1 MQKNPGPEF
10 QLRLKIAT
18 DVAELQHMV
27 AKQKRGATVDSP
39 KLDLKGAKTN

>member
-27 AKQKRGATVDSP
+27 AQKIGATVDSP
-39 KLDLKGAKTN
+39 KQDLKGAKTE